1 MDLQLSGKRA
11 LVTGSSSGIG
21 EAIAKSLAAEGVAV
35 VVHGR
40 REAEAKRV
48 AAEIAAAG
56 GKAVVAIGDL
66 SSDAGADA
74 VAKVVNDA
82 MGGVDILVNNAG
94 AFPLYAVARSPPRP
108 TGSTVYNQ
116 NVGSMVRLI
125 TRLVPGM
132 KQRGWGRVISLASV
146 VATMPFPG
154 GPAYA
159 ATKSAN
165 ANLAVSL
172 AKELA
177 GTGITS
183 NAVSPGMIVTPGV
196 EEMLKEMAPQFGL
209 PSDDLPALEAVRLEE
224 HGAQPQRARTSGRH
238 RGRGH
243 IPGQPAGR
251 LHQRREPP
259 RGWRNRADGQLKWLG
274 ECGRRCPVLGW
285 SSPARNLHS
294 RVLPGR
300 YPTMSVGPP
309 RFASRLPLYRRRRSA
324 ELAAKTSAG
333 RPCGSN
339 NSRCWRHSRG
349 RLSRACP

>member
-1 MDLQLSGKRA
+1 M
-11 LVTGSSSGIG
+11 
-21 EAIAKSLAAEGVAV
+21 AV

-48 AAEIAAAG
+48 AAEIIAAG

-82 MGGVDILVNNAG
+82 LGGVDILVNNAG
-94 AFPLYAVARSPPRP
+94 AFPHTPWLE
-108 TGSTVYNQ
+108 STAADWNNLYNQ
-116 NVGSMVRLI
+116 NVGSMVRMI

-154 GPAYA
+154 GAAYA

-196 EEMLKEMAPQFGL
+196 EEMLKGWPRSSAFRP
-209 PSDDLPALEAVRLEE
+209 
-224 HGAQPQRARTSGRH
+224 T
-238 RGRGH
+238 
-243 IPGQPAGR
+243 IC
-251 LHQRREPP
+251 RR
-259 RGWRNRADGQLKWLG
+259 
-274 ECGRRCPVLGW
+274 W
-285 SSPARNLHS
+285 SSTR
-294 RVLPGR
+294 
-300 YPTMSVGPP
+300 
-309 RFASRLPLYRRRRSA
+309 
-324 ELAAKTSAG
+324 
-333 RPCGSN
+333 
-339 NSRCWRHSRG
+339 
-349 RLSRACP
+349 